1 MPGSN
6 ERQNRYFYNCLMYG
20 TLYDSQAV
28 VSRFCGSESES
39 ASNRH
44 FNYDKPYLN
53 YAPGAE
59 AQRKTVSVLD
69 RDLKVTVYTRSAY
82 TRSANSKGLMPTAN
96 GFRKSL
102 VAITFLVFDINDAQ
116 SFINLD
122 KHIET
127 IKEKVSYYSNDDRSA
142 TETEIVLIGNK
153 HDEDDFRVID
163 AERAK
168 TFARGHGIPYF
179 ETNTITGDNITE
191 AFTCGI
197 KLRLEKKQE
206 KQNIVKSLKE
216 YKTKVFGEYSH
227 SFSFLFRNPQRKNAK
242 LQFVQ
247 QVIDKIESKR
257 KNRLSDIE
265 IRLAVEEILMTN
277 SKNDKSEIT
286 FKGVFD
292 GILSHRCI
300 DLICQITNMSREE
313 LHNMVSEIYSS
324 REKVNDD
331 DSKYSETPA
340 PAPAVFVGTPLASA
354 PAAFVGGTPLASA
367 PAAFPSPTIPA
378 GVFGQETLSSDSG
391 QFGKGEEPSMLCR

>member
-69 RDLKVTVYTRSAY
+69 RDLKVTVYTRSA
-82 TRSANSKGLMPTAN
+82 NSKGLMPTAN

-102 VAITFLVFDINDAQ
+102 VAITFLVFDINDEQ
-116 SFINLD
+116 SFNDLA

-127 IKEKVSYYSNDDRSA
+127 IKEKISYFSDGKPYA
-142 TETEIVLIGNK
+142 TEIVLIGNK

-168 TFARGHGIPYF
+168 TFARKHEIPYF

-197 KLRLEKKQE
+197 RLRLEKKQE
-206 KQNIVKSLKE
+206 KQDIVRSLEE

-247 QVIDKIESKR
+247 QVIDEIGSKR

-313 LHNMVSEIYSS
+313 LHNMISDIYSS

-340 PAPAVFVGTPLASA
+340 PAPAVFVGTPPLASA

-378 GVFGQETLSSDSG
+378 GVFGQETLSSASG
-391 QFGKGEEPSMLCR
+391 QLSFPVGEGDEPEPGMRCR